1 MATTASTSAV
11 QFHADQAWQQYLE
24 ANTGIAMGGGTAGRT
39 TLTGLTADA
48 AAMVAAASAPVGPPA
63 DAMVA
68 AGAGAG
74 AGAATT
80 THRKKVAVAL
90 KSKAG
95 LAILCILAVF
105 VVSMILLA
113 AIQPDFVKKEPESK
127 LETPKVSGA
136 KVAAGAAVTA
146 AVAGVAVGVLYLV
159 QAKKV
164 HKKIA

>member
-48 AAMVAAASAPVGPPA
+48 AAMVAAASVPAGPPA
-63 DAMVA
+63 DAMLA
-68 AGAGAG
+68 AGAGAP
-74 AGAATT
+74 AAAT
-80 THRKKVAVAL
+80 THRKKVAAAL
-90 KSKAG
+90 KSRAG

-146 AVAGVAVGVLYLV
+146 AVAGVAVGVLYLI